1 MNLAIEKNQEKEKEK
16 EIMDIPL
23 ELVYLICEKIRIK
36 MLVEIS
42 IVRGNQRT
50 QRKRENNAKNN
61 DKRERNILRDYPDV
75 KTGLYHFAKNSI
87 KKYWLKSGINAL
99 VWTGD
104 FLGMKYLIK
113 HNKYFRHQDNDNNSL
128 VVASK
133 IGHLEMVKFLVR
145 KGAYVGYEKN
155 NAVILASEY
164 GHLSIVKYLVY
175 KGANIKDLDN
185 SAIIWSSRNG
195 HLNVVKYLVSL
206 GADVKA
212 QCNLAIIFASRYGHL
227 DVVKYLV
234 SLGVDI
240 IAASNSALN
249 GAIENGYIDIVKY
262 ILDLAYSKEIFIDK
276 KNIRKSI
283 FIGRYYIR
291 DKIVGMLE
299 EYLEYL
305 KN

>member
-1 MNLAIEKNQEKEKEK
+1 ME
-16 EIMDIPL
+16 IPL

-36 MLVEIS
+36 ILVEIS
-42 IVRGNQRT
+42 IVRGNR
-50 QRKRENNAKNN
+50 RKRENNGKNN
-61 DKRERNILRDYPDV
+61 DKRERNILRDYPDI

-113 HNKYFRHQDNDNNSL
+113 HNKYFRYYDNDNNSL

-145 KGAYVGYEKN
+145 KGVNIDHEKN

-164 GHLSIVKYLVY
+164 GHLSIVKFLVY
-175 KGANIKDLDN
+175 KGADIKAQDN
-185 SAIIWSSRNG
+185 AAIVWSSRNGKIDVVKYLVSLGANVNAQCNLAIIWACGNG
-195 HLNVVKYLVSL
+195 HLNVVKYLVEN
-206 GADVKA
+206 GANVIA
-212 QCNLAIIFASRYGHL
+212 RGNNLA
-227 DVVKYLV
+227 
-234 SLGVDI
+234 
-240 IAASNSALN
+240 LN
-249 GAIENGYIDIVKY
+249 RAIENNYLDIVEY

-276 KNIRKSI
+276 KNVRKAIS
-283 FIGRYYIR
+283 IGRYYNR
-291 DKIVGMLE
+291 DKIVGMLD

-305 KN
+305 KNN